1 VSIGRRVDSA
11 PTPTHAFS
19 AALPTETSR
28 TVRAVALD
36 WRRPLDDL
44 AASGALDQCN
54 LHPLAGTCGTGE
66 RDLRRYR
73 ASRIQYTAG
82 SGPHP
87 APYDRFVNAGALDA
101 PAL

>member
-36 WRRPLDDL
+36 RRRPLDDL

-54 LHPLAGTCGTGE
+54 FTVAIGLTT
-66 RDLRRYR
+66 D
-73 ASRIQYTAG
+73 
-82 SGPHP
+82 
-87 APYDRFVNAGALDA
+87 DA
-101 PAL
+101 HAAMMA